1 MQLQTALH
9 LTIWLC
15 LGIGVSAKIKV
26 NFLNQPAD
34 IIYNYLS
41 GTFEVT
47 MMAKIGEYVRGEPQ
61 SHLKVERLAVKLDSG
76 RDFGVPVTARLS
88 TDGTVAQLVFECRSW
103 RKCLQVR
110 EQINLNPAKV
120 QRAIEFT
127 LTGHSDTGFFNL
139 HVRAPESAPAQYA
152 VEFQRNF
159 DRIISFAQNW
169 DTYVKGFG
177 NSDIRLGN
185 YWMGLKRLSSL
196 TKDRSCK
203 LIFEAMKFDGTAQ
216 RGIFRDFQVRGEDE
230 NFKLRVGDAEPGN
243 PMYMMKNH
251 DNAQFSTFDRDNDKW
266 SADCSGYH
274 GKTGWWYHDGCHNH
288 NPNGIIAEKD
298 FPNKD
303 ACYNYCSSWTKQDKR
318 VCWRATRLSF
328 ICA

>member
-185 YWMGLKRLSSL
+185 YWMVRRHSSERNL
-196 TKDRSCK
+196 
-203 LIFEAMKFDGTAQ
+203 Q
-216 RGIFRDFQVRGEDE
+216 DFQVRGEDE

-274 GKTGWWYHDGCHNH
+274 GKTGWWYHD
-288 NPNGIIAEKD
+288 
-298 FPNKD
+298 
-303 ACYNYCSSWTKQDKR
+303 
-318 VCWRATRLSF
+318 
-328 ICA
+328 